1 MNDYINEMK
10 KRKLELERAIGQA
23 NQFMNKAPDGTIRTT
38 IGEGRSYFYRV
49 TKETGHEG
57 KYLPKTR
64 QDLITRLIQ
73 KEYSKT
79 FLKEA
84 TKELAL
90 IDSFLKRHSSIPPE
104 HAIDKLHKNKTQY
117 AKPYLYTDEDIGRL
131 WEKEPY
137 EISDYKIEEKVY
149 PTNKGENVRTK
160 SEAAIANMYY
170 EMGIPYRYECALKLA
185 DGKIKFP
192 DFTILDTRKRKIIYH
207 EHLGMLDD
215 DDYRKKNLKKLSDY
229 RKSGIYTGK
238 NLILTFEGVGSPF
251 NIDHLKKNTKELFL

>member
-1 MNDYINEMK
+1 MNNYIYEME
-10 KRKLELERAIGQA
+10 KRKKELAQAISQA
-23 NQFMNKAPDGTIRTT
+23 ENFLLKAPPGSIRTSCAH
-38 IGEGRSYFYRV
+38 GVSQFYHVYEKSSY
-49 TKETGHEG
+49 GG
-57 KYLPKTR
+57 KYIPKSH
-64 QDLITRLIQ
+64 QDFITKLIQ

-117 AKPYLYTDEDIGRL
+117 AKPYLYTDDEIGKL

-160 SEAAIANMYY
+160 SEASIANMYY

-185 DGKIKFP
+185 DGKTKFP

-229 RKSGIYTGK
+229 RKNGIYTGK

>member
-1 MNDYINEMK
+1 MNDYINEML
-10 KRKLELERAIGQA
+10 KRKQELERAIDQA
-23 NQFMNKAPDGTIRTT
+23 NQFLNKAPTGSIRTT
-38 IGEGRSYFYRV
+38 IGDGRPYFYRV

-57 KYLPKTR
+57 KYIPKTH

-84 TKELAL
+84 KKELAL
-90 IDSFLKRHSSIPPE
+90 IDNFLKRHSPIPPE
-104 HAIDKLHKNKTQY
+104 YAINRLHKNKTQFV
-117 AKPYLYTDEDIGRL
+117 KPYLYTDEEIGKL

-149 PTNKGENVRTK
+149 PTDKGENVRTK

-170 EMGIPYRYECALKLA
+170 EMGIPYRYECELKLA
-185 DGKIKFP
+185 DGKSKFP

-207 EHLGMLDD
+207 EHMGMLDD
-215 DDYRKKNLKKLSDY
+215 DDYRKKNLRKLGDY
-229 RKSGIYTGK
+229 RKNGIYTGK
-238 NLILTFEGVGSPF
+238 NLILTFEGLGSPF
-251 NIDHLKKNTKELFL
+251 NINDIKKNMSEMFL